1 MARIGVVGLGAVGSA
16 VKAGM
21 EEYHQVS
28 GYDIDGRG
36 SFDETLHSD
45 AILVCVPTDGLHDGR
60 LDMSAICTTV
70 ERLGKVLYPGLLII
84 KSTLQ
89 PGTMD
94 SMENEHPNLRLCYM
108 PEFLR
113 EKDAYEW
120 FANPDRLVVS
130 GSQDDV
136 AVALK
141 LFDWVPENVP
151 RLIMSHLEAEL
162 GKLAHNAYIAT
173 KVTFTCEIER
183 MCEQAGADPE
193 NVMAVVWNDRRIANP
208 SHLTPSLGGFD
219 GKCVPKD
226 TQALQSIDT
235 DNDSL
240 ISHVLR
246 LGNAKAVKERLG
258 RR

>member
-1 MARIGVVGLGAVGSA
+1 MTRLGVIGLGAVGSA

-21 EEYHQVS
+21 ESHHQVT

-36 SFDETLHSD
+36 SFDDILQTD
-45 AILVCVPTDGLHDGR
+45 AILACVPTDGLHDGR
-60 LDMSAICTTV
+60 LDMSAIEATV
-70 ERLGKVLYPGLLII
+70 DRLADAAYSGLIII

-94 SMENEHPNLRLCYM
+94 SLDAEYPNLRLCYM

-130 GSQDDV
+130 GSDDN
-136 AVALK
+136 VALALQ
-141 LFDWVPENVP
+141 LFVWVPDNVP
-151 RLIMSHLEAEL
+151 RLPMSHLEAEI

-173 KVTFTCEIER
+173 KVTFTCEMER
-183 MCEQAGADPE
+183 LCMQAGAKPE
-193 NVMAVVWNDRRIANP
+193 NVMAVVWNDRRVANP
-208 SHLTPSLGGFD
+208 AHLTPGLGGFD

-226 TQALQSIDT
+226 TQAL
-235 DNDSL
+235 
-240 ISHVLR
+240 
-246 LGNAKAVKERLG
+246 
-258 RR
+258 